1 MARIT
6 GAGDAGGTQVVSVAL
21 ATAIVLSSIVSC
33 AGIQCFK
40 CNSHYDKNCG
50 DPFNNYT
57 SELINCDQEEH
68 RMSHLPLKEDETR
81 YSANIC
87 RKTVQIIAE
96 EVRVIRS
103 CGWLPNPESMKDR
116 DCFTRT
122 GTHQVMVYHCVCKG
136 SACNGAQH
144 HTVHMVLVL
153 LGLVTLPGVW
163 RRVL

>member
-1 MARIT
+1 MVAIT
-6 GAGDAGGTQVVSVAL
+6 L
-21 ATAIVLSSIVSC
+21 ATTIVLSTISSSS
-33 AGIQCFK
+33 GIKCFS

-57 SELINCDQEEH
+57 TEMINCDQEEH
-68 RMSHLPLKEDETR
+68 RMTHLPLKDDETR

-87 RKTVQIIAE
+87 RKTVQIVQE

-136 SACNGAQH
+136 DACNEGVH
-144 HTVHMVLVL
+144 NTVLSTVL
-153 LGLVTLPGVW
+153 LGLVMLPLLLS
-163 RRVL
+163 RSL

>member
-1 MARIT
+1 VVAIT
-6 GAGDAGGTQVVSVAL
+6 L
-21 ATAIVLSSIVSC
+21 ATTIVLSTISSSS
-33 AGIQCFK
+33 GIKCFS

-57 SELINCDQEEH
+57 TEMINCDQEEH
-68 RMSHLPLKEDETR
+68 RMTHLPLKDDETR

-87 RKTVQIIAE
+87 RKTVQIVQE

-136 SACNGAQH
+136 DACNEGVH
-144 HTVHMVLVL
+144 NTVLSMVL
-153 LGLVTLPGVW
+153 LGLVMLPLLLS
-163 RRVL
+163 RSL

>member
-1 MARIT
+1 VVAIT
-6 GAGDAGGTQVVSVAL
+6 L
-21 ATAIVLSSIVSC
+21 ATTIVLSTISSSS
-33 AGIQCFK
+33 GIKCFS

-57 SELINCDQEEH
+57 TEMINCDQEEH
-68 RMSHLPLKEDETR
+68 RMTHLPLKDDETR

-87 RKTVQIIAE
+87 RKTVQIVQE

-136 SACNGAQH
+136 DACNEGVH
-144 HTVHMVLVL
+144 NTVLSTVL
-153 LGLVTLPGVW
+153 LGLVMLPLLLS
-163 RRVL
+163 RSL

>member
-1 MARIT
+1 VVAIT
-6 GAGDAGGTQVVSVAL
+6 L
-21 ATAIVLSSIVSC
+21 ATTIVLSTISSSS
-33 AGIQCFK
+33 GITCFS

-57 SELINCDQEEH
+57 TEMINCDQEEH
-68 RMSHLPLKEDETR
+68 RMTHLPLKDDETR

-87 RKTVQIIAE
+87 RKTVQIVQE

-136 SACNGAQH
+136 DACNEGVH
-144 HTVHMVLVL
+144 NTVLSTVL
-153 LGLVTLPGVW
+153 LGLVMLPLLLS
-163 RRVL
+163 RSL